1 MGVLECHGEMLR
13 LQRGWAAMASCEVGQ
28 GSFRA
33 RLQTDVSGSWGNDL
47 PKGEPRD
54 WFGTSTRAL
63 VGHEK
68 DLNEVVEMEKQGV
81 SVTDALEASITKT
94 DMEEVWVRLIYLI
107 MWTSPFRLQVGGKG
121 MSSIRAEM
129 KQNQASWE
137 QGSDLGSIKIR
148 GGSSFYVWSL
158 SLLSETLPCSP
169 RFQVSVPCDFILQW
183 SRVAMAPIL
192 TSYLCDLKVPVLH
205 SYEQFG
211 ILTWEYL
218 SSIELRVRWVM
229 YLLLGEVTQGCP
241 FLSFGKAD

>member
-1 MGVLECHGEMLR
+1 
-13 LQRGWAAMASCEVGQ
+13 MANCKVGQ
-28 GSFRA
+28 GRFRA

-81 SVTDALEASITKT
+81 SVTDAVEASITKT
-94 DMEEVWVRLIYLI
+94 DMEEIWVRLIYLI
-107 MWTSPFRLQVGGKG
+107 MWTSPFRLQIVGKG

-137 QGSDLGSIKIR
+137 QGSDLGRIKIR

-158 SLLSETLPCSP
+158 SLLSETTLFSTVPGFCS
-169 RFQVSVPCDFILQW
+169 L
-183 SRVAMAPIL
+183 
-192 TSYLCDLKVPVLH
+192 
-205 SYEQFG
+205 
-211 ILTWEYL
+211 
-218 SSIELRVRWVM
+218 
-229 YLLLGEVTQGCP
+229 
-241 FLSFGKAD
+241 